1 MPVKAKIQ
9 KPHITSDKG
18 GVSRIVK
25 ENPLLRM
32 SSKDQ
37 GTILVQGGQV
47 MFENGTIIEK
57 PPQWFIDAY
66 SALSEAQQEAYGVDA
81 DDLTSPPVPAPKGK

>member
-1 MPVKAKIQ
+1 MADTKATIQ

-18 GVSRIVK
+18 GVSRVVK

-37 GTILVQGGQV
+37 GTVIVQGGRV
-47 MFENGTIIEK
+47 MTEDGSIIEK
-57 PPQWFIDAY
+57 PPQWFVDAY
-66 SALSEAQQEAYGVDA
+66 SELSEEQQEAYGVDA
-81 DDLTSPPVPAPKGK
+81 DDITPPTPIKKP